1 MISSYTD
8 DTLQET
14 VKPFIKKYG
23 DIRFFE
29 LMFGV
34 IINTLQENETTKV
47 SSNYFNKKIYNSIR
61 KSLKVEILE
70 LELEIT
76 KSKMALV

>member
-1 MISSYTD
+1 VY